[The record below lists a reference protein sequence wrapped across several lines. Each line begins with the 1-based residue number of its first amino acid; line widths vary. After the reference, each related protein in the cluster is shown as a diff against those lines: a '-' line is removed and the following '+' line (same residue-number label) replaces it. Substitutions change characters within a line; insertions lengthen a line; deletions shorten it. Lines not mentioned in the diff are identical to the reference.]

1 VKVFE
6 RLLPQPLMSA
16 ALLVIW
22 LLAHNAASGGV
33 VALGTV
39 LAVAVPLLTRRFWP
53 DYPRQVRYGR
63 LVRLLGV
70 VVLDIA
76 VANLRVAV
84 LILGPRSRLRPGFLT
99 MPLRLESSHAI
110 TMLAGIISLTPGT
123 VSANLSGDRRTLLIH
138 GLDLYDQDAAV
149 ARIRSRYERPLLEV
163 FGC

>member
-1 VKVFE
+1 MLE
-6 RLLPQPLMSA
+6 RILPQPMMSA

-22 LLAHNAASGGV
+22 VLAHNAATADV
-33 VALGTV
+33 LILGAG

-63 LVRLLGV
+63 LLRLLGV

-76 VANLRVAV
+76 VANIRVAL
-84 LILGPRSRLRPGFLT
+84 LILGPRSRLRPGFLVL
-99 MPLRLESSHAI
+99 PLTVESSHAI
-110 TMLAGIISLTPGT
+110 TMLAGIVSLTPGT

-138 GLDLYDQDAAV
+138 GLDLDDREAAI
-149 ARIRSRYERPLLEV
+149 ARIKSRYERPLLEV